1 MAEPADM
8 IIPLLKEMRA
18 EIGGRFDGV
27 DGRLDRIEQRMR
39 KLEEARVSFR
49 QALAGDSLMSKLL
62 AGEFEERIEAIEQR
76 LRELEEQK

>member
-1 MAEPADM
+1 M

-27 DGRLDRIEQRMR
+27 DGRLERIEQRIQ
-39 KLEEARVSFR
+39 KLKEVRVSFR
-49 QALAGDSLMSKLL
+49 QALAGDSLKSKLL